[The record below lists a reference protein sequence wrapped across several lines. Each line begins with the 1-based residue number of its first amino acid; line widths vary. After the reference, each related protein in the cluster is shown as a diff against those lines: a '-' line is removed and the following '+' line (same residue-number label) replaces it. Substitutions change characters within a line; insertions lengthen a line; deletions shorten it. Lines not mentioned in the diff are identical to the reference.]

1 MSAEE
6 TRHVALPKLYGAPA
20 YARPA
25 VAVARS
31 DRPFDPDALPLVV
44 AMTDEER
51 VLIERG
57 LPPQPEPPMTPPQPT
72 LVARPFSLRA
82 LSDRLRGLRG

>member
-20 YARPA
+20 YARPS
-25 VAVARS
+25 VPVARS
-31 DRPFDPDALPLVV
+31 ERPFDPDELPLVV

-51 VLIERG
+51 ARLER
-57 LPPQPEPPMTPPQPT
+57 LEAARAAAPLVEPAPKLTP
-72 LVARPFSLRA
+72 RPFSLRT
-82 LSDRLRGLRG
+82 LSERLRGVRG